1 LTTAGNRTKVNAY
14 DDIGVLSLILQ
25 KPMFIYATALSTQ
38 ATEIVLID
46 HWVSNLIGAGRA
58 INRPKGGF
66 LKAV

>member
-1 LTTAGNRTKVNAY
+1 
-14 DDIGVLSLILQ
+14 
-25 KPMFIYATALSTQ
+25 MFIYATALSTQ
-38 ATEIVLID
+38 AIEIVLID